1 MHAQFTL
8 DFLVLERWLIAT
20 EVDMRT
26 FVQNE
31 RVSIIIRI
39 TTCRE
44 KQTNNYYIIKM
55 HKTAA
60 ATSTYLSTR
69 HTHLYTVSECLR
81 NSSNIYD

>member
-20 EVDMRT
+20 EVDMRA

-39 TTCRE
+39 TTRE
-44 KQTNNYYIIKM
+44 KTNYYYIIKM
-55 HKTAA
+55 HKITA
-60 ATSTYLSTR
+60 ATSTYVHHRRQLHFWR
-69 HTHLYTVSECLR
+69 VAAVVLP
-81 NSSNIYD
+81 N